1 MAEIT
6 AIDPNNP
13 LPRYYQVFSILMNR
27 IETGAVKVGEALPSE
42 RLLVEEF
49 GVSRITIVK
58 AISELEKAGRVE
70 RHQGKGTFVLPAPKA
85 EPASRA
91 WIGFLCLGSGHP
103 YLFSVLLGV
112 STVVSSMNF
121 HLQILSVP
129 KTIEDEIAMIEDFIG
144 RGLQGLVVYA
154 RAGHGQLELLNSLVA
169 RRFPTVMID
178 RYYPNLDLDRVVF
191 DDFEAC
197 YQLTAMLLAKGHRR
211 IAVLPL
217 DEIETTSV
225 RDRLAGYRAALRDA
239 GAAHD
244 ESLVWLDFYRD
255 MVPPGAPPF
264 PTHAEFV
271 RRITRGHPTAVLAL
285 SGEAAR
291 RLAQVL
297 LSVARPEEELGTRLE
312 VVAVSHEAPSVF
324 SPYPLTVAL
333 QDGEK
338 LGAEAAKLLIER
350 IRDGYDAPRKAIE
363 VNMPIVT
370 AA

>member
-1 MAEIT
+1 
-6 AIDPNNP
+6 
-13 LPRYYQVFSILMNR
+13 
-27 IETGAVKVGEALPSE
+27 
-42 RLLVEEF
+42 
-49 GVSRITIVK
+49 
-58 AISELEKAGRVE
+58 
-70 RHQGKGTFVLPAPKA
+70 
-85 EPASRA
+85 
-91 WIGFLCLGSGHP
+91 
-103 YLFSVLLGV
+103 
-112 STVVSSMNF
+112 MNF